1 MAAAARCLCALLLA
15 LPGAE
20 GTFLFSDKL
29 AGTKTNVLPL
39 GDPALK
45 LSRAFIV
52 TRQTSGVL
60 GGLLGAQH
68 GQLILEPQS
77 REHLWAVDLHTIRDP
92 KRPEVRL
99 DLAELCIVRVP
110 WVDVPSS
117 DFYNAKTV
125 FSAAEQAAKR
135 EESPGWAPRGILE
148 TYEFEA
154 AALPSERMMLSFT
167 RAFHKHFAYSYNR
180 RTFNCQVFT
189 ASMLVW
195 LAGGREMVSLHQWIA
210 DSGLIEPPSKEE
222 LAALYRTADLRE
234 QALDSGQLDTPLEDT
249 TAVDSLDQ
257 LSGRD
262 SCGYAQRA
270 TSAAVFPPSIDV
282 KSHQLGLASHGDT

>member
-1 MAAAARCLCALLLA
+1 MAAAVRCVSALVLA

-167 RAFHKHFAYSYNR
+167 RAFHVVVRTHRVSGPRWPQRKLAPPPARARPVPDPR
-180 RTFNCQVFT
+180 RR
-189 ASMLVW
+189 L
-195 LAGGREMVSLHQWIA
+195 R
-210 DSGLIEPPSKEE
+210 
-222 LAALYRTADLRE
+222 ALTRGTCTRCCW
-234 QALDSGQLDTPLEDT
+234 
-249 TAVDSLDQ
+249 
-257 LSGRD
+257 RR
-262 SCGYAQRA
+262 RA
-270 TSAAVFPPSIDV
+270 PSIP
-282 KSHQLGLASHGDT
+282 SRSGPRSAS